1 MAVCSGDPDAA
12 VAIGKDA
19 GFMISTDD
27 LTKAQSE
34 VSDGELE
41 GAAGG
46 AQPKFSAGCP
56 RPEREDPKT
65 TFKRSCRTPLY

>member
-1 MAVCSGDPDAA
+1 MAVCSIDPDAA

-27 LTKAQSE
+27 LTKAQSK
-34 VSDGELE
+34 VSDEELE

-46 AQPKFSAGCP
+46 G
-56 RPEREDPKT
+56 
-65 TFKRSCRTPLY
+65 L

>member
-27 LTKAQSE
+27 LTKAQSK
-34 VSDGELE
+34 VSDEEPE

-46 AQPKFSAGCP
+46 GLWFICIANPIASAVVTIAAC
-56 RPEREDPKT
+56 
-65 TFKRSCRTPLY
+65 